1 MSAQAAP
8 QTKKKGFTMPH
19 TFVIL
24 VVIILI
30 ATALTWVIPSGEYA
44 RIEDPVSG
52 KKVVD
57 ATSFS
62 YVANVRVNP
71 LNLPSI
77 IIKAF
82 SANADLITLILLSGA
97 GIHMLTA
104 TGSLQALVATIV
116 RRFSNRMEVFIPLL
130 MLVFALICTTQAV
143 NTFIAFAPITVMLAL
158 SLGLDSIVGVGI
170 ILLGGAI
177 GFSTG
182 TLNVSTTLVAQKIA
196 ELPNYSGIGYRWV
209 CFAVY
214 YVVTCALLVRY
225 AKKIK
230 KNPQLSPTYD
240 LDQTSEFRNA
250 DLDSF
255 GTLDTR
261 KILCIVALLVALVTI
276 VYGCINLGWD
286 FAEQSAIFL
295 VLSVVVGIL
304 GGFDANRICTEFM
317 NGTKKM
323 LSAAFIIMFARA
335 IGSVLSAGVIT
346 DTIVHAMAVVLT
358 GLPAA
363 LLGVGM
369 LIANTLI
376 NVVLTS
382 GSGQAAAVMP
392 IMIPLADLLGVTRQT
407 CILSFNFGDG
417 FCNYILPT
425 STALMGIL
433 GAANVPYD
441 RWVRFMAKLFASG
454 CRTEGELQSLSME
467 TLLQIQGVTMDDLRI
482 IMALQK
488 SVKNRSLY
496 SYLGGGEDEQLD
508 QNG

>member
-1 MSAQAAP
+1 MSSGTSP

-44 RIEDPVSG
+44 RIEDPISG
-52 KKVVD
+52 RKIVD
-57 ATSFS
+57 ATSFT
-62 YVANVRVNP
+62 YVDNVRVSP
-71 LNLPSI
+71 IQLPMLI
-77 IIKAF
+77 INAF

-97 GIHMLTA
+97 AIHMLTA
-104 TGSLQALVATIV
+104 TGALQALVASIV
-116 RRFSNRMEVFIPLL
+116 RRFSGKVSVFIPLL
-130 MLVFALICTTQAV
+130 MLVFALICTTQGV

-209 CFAVY
+209 CFAVF
-214 YVVTCALLVRY
+214 YVITCTLLVRY
-225 AKKIK
+225 AKKIQ
-230 KNPQLSPTYD
+230 KNPELSPMYD
-240 LDQTSEFRNA
+240 LDKNSQFKNA
-250 DLDSF
+250 NLDEF

-261 KILCIVALLVALVTI
+261 KILCIIALVIALVAI
-276 VYGCINLGWD
+276 VYGCINLDWD
-286 FAEQSAIFL
+286 FAEQSGIFL
-295 VLSVVVGIL
+295 VLSIAVGIL
-304 GGFDANRICTEFM
+304 GGFDANKICAEFM
-317 NGTKKM
+317 NGAKKM

-346 DTIVHAMAVVLT
+346 DTIVHSMAVVLT

-369 LIANTLI
+369 LAANTLI

-392 IMIPLADLLGVTRQT
+392 IMIPLSDLLGVTRQT
-407 CILSFNFGDG
+407 CILSFNFGDD

-433 GAANVPYD
+433 GAADVPYD
-441 RWVRFMAKLFASG
+441 RWMRFMWKIFLVWLAVGAVLVVIAQMINYG
-454 CRTEGELQSLSME
+454 PM
-467 TLLQIQGVTMDDLRI
+467 
-482 IMALQK
+482 
-488 SVKNRSLY
+488 
-496 SYLGGGEDEQLD
+496 
-508 QNG
+508 

>member
-1 MSAQAAP
+1 MSSGPSQQA
-8 QTKKKGFTMPH
+8 KKKGFKMPH

-30 ATALTWVIPSGEYA
+30 ATVLTWVIPSGEYA
-44 RIEDPVSG
+44 RIEDPISG
-52 KKVVD
+52 RKIVD
-57 ATSFS
+57 ATSFA
-62 YVANVRVNP
+62 YVDNVRVSP
-71 LNLPSI
+71 VQLPMLI
-77 IIKAF
+77 INAF

-97 GIHMLTA
+97 AIHMLTA
-104 TGSLQALVATIV
+104 TGALQALVASIV
-116 RRFSNRMEVFIPLL
+116 RRFSGKVSVFIPLL
-130 MLVFALICTTQAV
+130 MLVFALICTTQGV

-196 ELPNYSGIGYRWV
+196 ELPNYSGIGFRWV

-214 YVVTCALLVRY
+214 YVITCALLVRY
-225 AKKIK
+225 AKKVQ
-230 KNPQLSPTYD
+230 KNPELSPMYD
-240 LDQTSEFRNA
+240 LDKNSQFKNA
-250 DLDSF
+250 SMDEF

-261 KILCIVALLVALVTI
+261 KILCILALVIALVAI
-276 VYGCINLGWD
+276 VYGCINLDWD
-286 FAEQSAIFL
+286 FAEQSGIFL
-295 VLSVVVGIL
+295 VLSIAVGIL
-304 GGFDANRICTEFM
+304 GGFDANKICVEFL
-317 NGTKKM
+317 NGSKKM
-323 LSAAFIIMFARA
+323 LGAAFIIMFARA
-335 IGSVLSAGVIT
+335 IGSVLSAGMIT

-392 IMIPLADLLGVTRQT
+392 IMIPLSDLLGVTRQT

-433 GAANVPYD
+433 GAADVPYD
-441 RWVRFMAKLFASG
+441 RWMRFMWKIFLVWLAVGAVLVVIA
-454 CRTEGELQSLSME
+454 
-467 TLLQIQGVTMDDLRI
+467 
-482 IMALQK
+482 
-488 SVKNRSLY
+488 
-496 SYLGGGEDEQLD
+496 QLI
-508 QNG
+508 NYGPM

>member
-1 MSAQAAP
+1 MSQKSPLLA
-8 QTKKKGFTMPH
+8 KKKGFTMPH

-24 VVIILI
+24 LVIILF
-30 ATALTWVIPSGEYA
+30 AVVLTWVIPSGEYA
-44 RIEDPVSG
+44 RVEDPVSG

-57 ATSFS
+57 ASAFS
-62 YVANVRVNP
+62 YVENVHVS
-71 LNLPSI
+71 LLDVPSL

-82 SANADLITLILLSGA
+82 SANADLIMLILLSGA
-97 GIHMLTA
+97 AIHMLTA
-104 TGSLQALVATIV
+104 SGALQALVATIV
-116 RRFSNRMEVFIPLL
+116 RRFSNRIEVFIPLL

-143 NTFIAFAPITVMLAL
+143 NTFIGFAPITVMLAM

-209 CFAVY
+209 CFVVF
-214 YVVTCALLVRY
+214 YVITCLWLVRY
-225 AKKIK
+225 AKKIQ
-230 KNPQLSPTYD
+230 KNPELSPMYD
-240 LDQTSEFRNA
+240 LDKNSEFKNA
-250 DLDSF
+250 SLDEF

-261 KILCIVALLVALVTI
+261 KVLSIIALVIALVVI
-276 VYGCINLGWD
+276 VYGCINLDWD
-286 FAEQSAIFL
+286 FAEQSAVFL
-295 VLSVVVGIL
+295 VLAVIVGLIA
-304 GGFDANRICTEFM
+304 GFDANKICAEFM
-317 NGTKKM
+317 DGTKKM

-346 DTIVHAMAVVLT
+346 DTIVHSMAVMLT

-392 IMIPLADLLGVTRQT
+392 IMIPLSDLLGVTRQT

-441 RWVRFMAKLFASG
+441 RWMRFMWKMFAIWLG
-454 CRTEGELQSLSME
+454 IGAVLVVIAQL
-467 TLLQIQGVTMDDLRI
+467 IQYGPM
-482 IMALQK
+482 
-488 SVKNRSLY
+488 
-496 SYLGGGEDEQLD
+496 
-508 QNG
+508 

>member
-1 MSAQAAP
+1 MSQKSPLQA
-8 QTKKKGFTMPH
+8 KKKGFTMPH

-24 VVIILI
+24 LVIILF
-30 ATALTWVIPSGEYA
+30 AVALTWIIPSGEYA
-44 RIEDPVSG
+44 RVEDPVSG

-57 ATSFS
+57 ASTFN
-62 YVANVRVNP
+62 YVENVHVNIQDIP
-71 LNLPSI
+71 ML

-82 SANADLITLILLSGA
+82 SANSDLIMLILLSGGA
-97 GIHMLTA
+97 VHMLTA
-104 TGSLQALVATIV
+104 SGALQALIATIV
-116 RRFSNRMEVFIPLL
+116 RKFSNRVEVFIPLL
-130 MLVFALICTTQAV
+130 MLVFALICTTQGV
-143 NTFIAFAPITVMLAL
+143 NTFIGFAPITVMLAM

-182 TLNVSTTLVAQKIA
+182 TLNVSTTLIAQKIA

-209 CFAVY
+209 CFVVY
-214 YVVTCALLVRY
+214 YIVTCLWLVRY
-225 AKKIK
+225 AKKIQ
-230 KNPQLSPTYD
+230 KNPELSPMYD
-240 LDQTSEFRNA
+240 LDQNSEFKNA
-250 DLDSF
+250 SLDEF

-261 KILCIVALLVALVTI
+261 KILSILALVAALVAI
-276 VYGCINLGWD
+276 VYGCINLDWD
-286 FAEQSAIFL
+286 FAEQSAVFL
-295 VLSVVVGIL
+295 VLAIAVGLIA
-304 GGFDANRICTEFM
+304 GFDANKICTEFM

-323 LSAAFIIMFARA
+323 LTAAFIIMFARA

-346 DTIVHAMAVVLT
+346 DTIVHSMAVVLT

-369 LIANTLI
+369 LVANTLI

-392 IMIPLADLLGVTRQT
+392 IMIPLSDLLGVTRQT

-441 RWVRFMAKLFASG
+441 RWMRFMWKMFAIWLG
-454 CRTEGELQSLSME
+454 IGAVLVVIAQL
-467 TLLQIQGVTMDDLRI
+467 IQYGPM
-482 IMALQK
+482 
-488 SVKNRSLY
+488 
-496 SYLGGGEDEQLD
+496 
-508 QNG
+508 

>member
-1 MSAQAAP
+1 MSSGTSPQA
-8 QTKKKGFTMPH
+8 KKKGFTMPH

-44 RIEDPVSG
+44 RIEDPISG
-52 KKVVD
+52 RKIVD
-57 ATSFS
+57 ATSFT
-62 YVANVRVNP
+62 YVDNVRVSP
-71 LNLPSI
+71 IQLPMLI
-77 IIKAF
+77 INAF

-97 GIHMLTA
+97 AIHMLTA
-104 TGSLQALVATIV
+104 TGALQALVASIV
-116 RRFSNRMEVFIPLL
+116 RRFSGKVSVFIPLL
-130 MLVFALICTTQAV
+130 MLVFALICTTQGV

-209 CFAVY
+209 CFAVF
-214 YVVTCALLVRY
+214 YVITCTLLVRY
-225 AKKIK
+225 AKKIQ
-230 KNPQLSPTYD
+230 KNPELSPMYD
-240 LDQTSEFRNA
+240 LDKTSQFKNA
-250 DLDSF
+250 NLDEF

-261 KILCIVALLVALVTI
+261 KILCIIALVIALVAI
-276 VYGCINLGWD
+276 VYGCINLDWD
-286 FAEQSAIFL
+286 FAEQSGIFL
-295 VLSVVVGIL
+295 VLSIAVGIL
-304 GGFDANRICTEFM
+304 GGFDANKICAEFM
-317 NGTKKM
+317 NGAKKM

-346 DTIVHAMAVVLT
+346 DTIVHSMAVVLT

-369 LIANTLI
+369 LAANTLI

-392 IMIPLADLLGVTRQT
+392 IMIPLSDLLGVTRQT

-433 GAANVPYD
+433 GAADVPYD
-441 RWVRFMAKLFASG
+441 RWMRFMWKIFLVWLAVGAVLVVIAQMINYG
-454 CRTEGELQSLSME
+454 PM
-467 TLLQIQGVTMDDLRI
+467 
-482 IMALQK
+482 
-488 SVKNRSLY
+488 
-496 SYLGGGEDEQLD
+496 
-508 QNG
+508 

>member
-1 MSAQAAP
+1 MSQKSPLQA
-8 QTKKKGFTMPH
+8 KKKGFTMPH

-24 VVIILI
+24 LVIILF
-30 ATALTWVIPSGEYA
+30 AVALTWIIPSGEYA
-44 RIEDPVSG
+44 RVEDPVSG

-57 ATSFS
+57 ASTFN
-62 YVANVRVNP
+62 YVENVHVNIQDIP
-71 LNLPSI
+71 ML

-82 SANADLITLILLSGA
+82 SANSDLIMLILLSGGA
-97 GIHMLTA
+97 VHMLTA
-104 TGSLQALVATIV
+104 SGALQALIATIV
-116 RRFSNRMEVFIPLL
+116 RKFSNRVEVFIPLL
-130 MLVFALICTTQAV
+130 MLVFALICTTQGV
-143 NTFIAFAPITVMLAL
+143 NTFIGFAPITVMLAM

-177 GFSTG
+177 GFATG

-209 CFAVY
+209 CFVVY
-214 YVVTCALLVRY
+214 YIVTCLWLVRY
-225 AKKIK
+225 AKKIQ
-230 KNPQLSPTYD
+230 KNPELSPMYD
-240 LDQTSEFRNA
+240 LDKNSEFKNA
-250 DLDSF
+250 SLDEF

-261 KILCIVALLVALVTI
+261 KILSILALVAALIAI
-276 VYGCINLGWD
+276 VYGCIKLDWD
-286 FAEQSAIFL
+286 FAEQSAVFL
-295 VLSVVVGIL
+295 VLAIAVGLIA
-304 GGFDANRICTEFM
+304 GFDANKICAEFM

-323 LSAAFIIMFARA
+323 LTAAFIIMFARA

-346 DTIVHAMAVVLT
+346 DTIVHSMAVVLT

-369 LIANTLI
+369 LVANTLI

-392 IMIPLADLLGVTRQT
+392 IMIPLSDLLGVTRQT

-441 RWVRFMAKLFASG
+441 RWMRFMWKMFAIWLG
-454 CRTEGELQSLSME
+454 IGAVLVVIAQL
-467 TLLQIQGVTMDDLRI
+467 IQYGPM
-482 IMALQK
+482 
-488 SVKNRSLY
+488 
-496 SYLGGGEDEQLD
+496 
-508 QNG
+508 

>member
-1 MSAQAAP
+1 MSSGAP
-8 QTKKKGFTMPH
+8 QQAKKKGFKMPH

-24 VVIILI
+24 IVIILI
-30 ATALTWVIPSGEYA
+30 ATVLTWVIPSGEYA
-44 RIEDPVSG
+44 RIEDPISG
-52 KKVVD
+52 RKIVD
-57 ATSFS
+57 ATSFA
-62 YVANVRVNP
+62 YVDNVRVSP
-71 LNLPSI
+71 IQLPMLI
-77 IIKAF
+77 INAF

-97 GIHMLTA
+97 AIHMLTA
-104 TGSLQALVATIV
+104 TGALQALVASIV
-116 RRFSNRMEVFIPLL
+116 RRFSGKVSVFIPLL
-130 MLVFALICTTQAV
+130 MLVFALICTTQGV

-196 ELPNYSGIGYRWV
+196 ELPNYSGIGFRWV

-214 YVVTCALLVRY
+214 YVITCFLLVRY
-225 AKKIK
+225 AKKVQ
-230 KNPQLSPTYD
+230 KNPELSPMYD
-240 LDQTSEFRNA
+240 LDKNSQFKNA
-250 DLDSF
+250 SMDEF

-261 KILCIVALLVALVTI
+261 KILCIIALVIALVAI
-276 VYGCINLGWD
+276 VYGCINLDWD
-286 FAEQSAIFL
+286 FAEQSGIFL
-295 VLSVVVGIL
+295 VLSIAVGIL
-304 GGFDANRICTEFM
+304 GGFEANKICVEFL
-317 NGTKKM
+317 NGAKKM
-323 LSAAFIIMFARA
+323 LGAAFIIMFARA
-335 IGSVLSAGVIT
+335 IGSVLSAGMIT

-392 IMIPLADLLGVTRQT
+392 IMIPLSDLLGVTRQT

-433 GAANVPYD
+433 GAADVPYD
-441 RWVRFMAKLFASG
+441 RWMRFMWKVFLVWLAVGAVLVVIA
-454 CRTEGELQSLSME
+454 
-467 TLLQIQGVTMDDLRI
+467 
-482 IMALQK
+482 
-488 SVKNRSLY
+488 
-496 SYLGGGEDEQLD
+496 QLI
-508 QNG
+508 NYGPM

>member
-1 MSAQAAP
+1 MSSGTP
-8 QTKKKGFTMPH
+8 PTVKKKGFTMPH

-24 VVIILI
+24 IVIILF
-30 ATALTWVIPSGEYA
+30 AVLLTWIIPSGEYA
-44 RIEDPVSG
+44 RIEDPLSG
-52 KKVVD
+52 KKIVD
-57 ATSFS
+57 ATSFT
-62 YVANVRVNP
+62 YVENVHVNP
-71 LNLPSI
+71 LDLPMM

-82 SANADLITLILLSGA
+82 SANAELITLILLSGGA
-97 GIHMLTA
+97 ISMLTA
-104 TGSLQALVATIV
+104 TGALQALVATIV
-116 RRFSNRMEVFIPLL
+116 RRFSSRVEIFIPLL

-143 NTFIAFAPITVMLAL
+143 NTFIGFAPITVMLAL
-158 SLGLDSIVGVGI
+158 SLGLDSIVGVGV

-182 TLNVSTTLVAQKIA
+182 TLNVNTTLVAQKIA
-196 ELPNYSGIGYRWV
+196 DLPNYSGIGYRWI
-209 CFAVY
+209 CFGVF
-214 YVVTCALLVRY
+214 YVVTCLLMVRY
-225 AKKIK
+225 ARKIQ
-230 KNPQLSPTYD
+230 KNPELSPMYD
-240 LDQTSEFRNA
+240 LDKASEFKNA
-250 DLDSF
+250 SLDDF
-255 GTLDTR
+255 GALDTR
-261 KILCIVALLVALVTI
+261 KILCILALIIALVAI

-286 FAEQSAIFL
+286 VAEQSAIFL
-295 VLSVVVGIL
+295 VLSIVVGIL
-304 GGFDANRICTEFM
+304 GGFDANRICVEFV

-369 LIANTLI
+369 LVANTLI

-392 IMIPLADLLGVTRQT
+392 IMIPLSDLIGLTRQT

-441 RWVRFMAKLFASG
+441 RWMRFMWKNFLVW
-454 CRTEGELQSLSME
+454 L
-467 TLLQIQGVTMDDLRI
+467 GVGAVLVVIAQMI
-482 IMALQK
+482 H
-488 SVKNRSLY
+488 
-496 SYLGGGEDEQLD
+496 LGPM
-508 QNG
+508 

>member
-1 MSAQAAP
+1 MSQKSPLLA
-8 QTKKKGFTMPH
+8 KKKGFTMPH

-24 VVIILI
+24 LVIILF
-30 ATALTWVIPSGEYA
+30 AVVLTWVIPSGEYA
-44 RIEDPVSG
+44 RVEDPVSG

-57 ATSFS
+57 ASAFS
-62 YVANVRVNP
+62 YVENVHVS
-71 LNLPSI
+71 LLDVPSL

-82 SANADLITLILLSGA
+82 SANADLIMLILLSGA
-97 GIHMLTA
+97 AIHMLTA
-104 TGSLQALVATIV
+104 SGALQALVATIV
-116 RRFSNRMEVFIPLL
+116 RRFSNRIEVFIPLL

-143 NTFIAFAPITVMLAL
+143 NTFIGFAPITVMLAM

-209 CFAVY
+209 CFVVF
-214 YVVTCALLVRY
+214 YVVTCLWLVRY
-225 AKKIK
+225 AKKIQ
-230 KNPQLSPTYD
+230 KNPELSPMYD
-240 LDQTSEFRNA
+240 LDKNSEFKNA
-250 DLDSF
+250 SLEEF

-261 KILCIVALLVALVTI
+261 KVLSIIALVIALVVI
-276 VYGCINLGWD
+276 VYGCINLDWD
-286 FAEQSAIFL
+286 FAEQSAVFL
-295 VLSVVVGIL
+295 VLAVVVGLIA
-304 GGFDANRICTEFM
+304 GFDANKICAEFM

-346 DTIVHAMAVVLT
+346 DTIVHSMAVLLT

-392 IMIPLADLLGVTRQT
+392 IMIPLSDLLGVTRQT

-441 RWVRFMAKLFASG
+441 RWMRFMWKMFAIWLG
-454 CRTEGELQSLSME
+454 VGAVLVVIAQL
-467 TLLQIQGVTMDDLRI
+467 IQYGPM
-482 IMALQK
+482 
-488 SVKNRSLY
+488 
-496 SYLGGGEDEQLD
+496 
-508 QNG
+508 

>member
-1 MSAQAAP
+1 MSQKSPLLA
-8 QTKKKGFTMPH
+8 KKKGFTMPH

-24 VVIILI
+24 LVIILF
-30 ATALTWVIPSGEYA
+30 AAALTWIIPSGEYA
-44 RIEDPVSG
+44 RVEDPVSG

-57 ATSFS
+57 ASTFN
-62 YVANVRVNP
+62 YVENVHVNIQDIP
-71 LNLPSI
+71 ML

-82 SANADLITLILLSGA
+82 SANADLIMLILLSGGA
-97 GIHMLTA
+97 IHMLTA
-104 TGSLQALVATIV
+104 SGALQALIATIV
-116 RRFSNRMEVFIPLL
+116 RKFSNRVEVFIPLL
-130 MLVFALICTTQAV
+130 MLVFALICTTQGV
-143 NTFIAFAPITVMLAL
+143 NTFIGFAPITVMLAM

-182 TLNVSTTLVAQKIA
+182 TLNVSTTLIAQKIA

-209 CFAVY
+209 CFVVY
-214 YVVTCALLVRY
+214 YIVTCLCLVRY
-225 AKKIK
+225 AKKIQ
-230 KNPQLSPTYD
+230 KNSEVLVVIGIGGEFKNAS
-240 LDQTSEFRNA
+240 LDE
-250 DLDSF
+250 F

-261 KILCIVALLVALVTI
+261 KILSILALVVALVAI
-276 VYGCINLGWD
+276 VYGCINLDWD
-286 FAEQSAIFL
+286 FAEQSAVFL
-295 VLSVVVGIL
+295 VLAVAVGLIA
-304 GGFDANRICTEFM
+304 GFDANKICAEFM

-323 LSAAFIIMFARA
+323 LTAAFIIMFARA
-335 IGSVLSAGVIT
+335 IGSVLSAGKIT
-346 DTIVHAMAVVLT
+346 DTIVHSMAVVLT

-369 LIANTLI
+369 LVANTLI

-392 IMIPLADLLGVTRQT
+392 IMIPLSDLLGVTRQT

-441 RWVRFMAKLFASG
+441 RWMRFMWKMFAIWLG
-454 CRTEGELQSLSME
+454 IGAVLVVIAQL
-467 TLLQIQGVTMDDLRI
+467 IQYGPM
-482 IMALQK
+482 
-488 SVKNRSLY
+488 
-496 SYLGGGEDEQLD
+496 
-508 QNG
+508 

>member
-1 MSAQAAP
+1 MSSGTSPQA
-8 QTKKKGFTMPH
+8 KKKGFTMPH

-44 RIEDPVSG
+44 RIEDPISG
-52 KKVVD
+52 RKIVD
-57 ATSFS
+57 ATSFT
-62 YVANVRVNP
+62 YVDNVRVSP
-71 LNLPSI
+71 IQLPMLI
-77 IIKAF
+77 INAF

-97 GIHMLTA
+97 AIHMLTA
-104 TGSLQALVATIV
+104 TGALQALVASIV
-116 RRFSNRMEVFIPLL
+116 RRFSGKVSVFIPLL
-130 MLVFALICTTQAV
+130 MLVFALICTTQGV

-209 CFAVY
+209 CFAVF
-214 YVVTCALLVRY
+214 YVITCTLLVRY
-225 AKKIK
+225 AKKIQ
-230 KNPQLSPTYD
+230 KNPELSPMYD
-240 LDQTSEFRNA
+240 LDKNSQFKNA
-250 DLDSF
+250 NLDEF

-261 KILCIVALLVALVTI
+261 KILCIIALVIALVAI
-276 VYGCINLGWD
+276 VYGCINLDWD
-286 FAEQSAIFL
+286 FAEQSGIFL
-295 VLSVVVGIL
+295 VLSIAVGIL
-304 GGFDANRICTEFM
+304 GGFDANKICAEFM
-317 NGTKKM
+317 NGAKKM

-346 DTIVHAMAVVLT
+346 DTIVHSMAVVLT

-369 LIANTLI
+369 LAANTLI

-382 GSGQAAAVMP
+382 GPGQAAAVMP
-392 IMIPLADLLGVTRQT
+392 IMIPLSDLLGVTRQT

-433 GAANVPYD
+433 GAADVPYD
-441 RWVRFMAKLFASG
+441 RWMRFMWKIFLVWLAVGAVLVVIAQMINYG
-454 CRTEGELQSLSME
+454 PM
-467 TLLQIQGVTMDDLRI
+467 
-482 IMALQK
+482 
-488 SVKNRSLY
+488 
-496 SYLGGGEDEQLD
+496 
-508 QNG
+508 

>member
-1 MSAQAAP
+1 MSSGTPQQA
-8 QTKKKGFTMPH
+8 KKKGFKMPH

-24 VVIILI
+24 IVIILI
-30 ATALTWVIPSGEYA
+30 ATVLTWVIPSGEYA
-44 RIEDPVSG
+44 RIEDPISG
-52 KKVVD
+52 RKIVD
-57 ATSFS
+57 ATSFA
-62 YVANVRVNP
+62 YVDNVRVSP
-71 LNLPSI
+71 IQLPMLI
-77 IIKAF
+77 INAF

-97 GIHMLTA
+97 AIHMLTA
-104 TGSLQALVATIV
+104 TGALQALVASIV
-116 RRFSNRMEVFIPLL
+116 RRFSGKVSVFIPLL
-130 MLVFALICTTQAV
+130 MLVFALICTTQGV

-196 ELPNYSGIGYRWV
+196 ELPNYSGIGFRWV
-209 CFAVY
+209 CFAVF
-214 YVVTCALLVRY
+214 YVVTCFLLVRY
-225 AKKIK
+225 AKKIQ
-230 KNPQLSPTYD
+230 KNPELSPMYD
-240 LDQTSEFRNA
+240 LDKNSQFKNA
-250 DLDSF
+250 SMDEF

-261 KILCIVALLVALVTI
+261 KILCILALVIALVAI
-276 VYGCINLGWD
+276 VYGCINLDWD
-286 FAEQSAIFL
+286 FAEQSGIFL
-295 VLSVVVGIL
+295 VLSIAVGIL
-304 GGFDANRICTEFM
+304 GGFEANKICVEFL
-317 NGTKKM
+317 NGAKKM
-323 LSAAFIIMFARA
+323 LGAAFIIMFARA
-335 IGSVLSAGVIT
+335 IGSVLSAGMIT

-392 IMIPLADLLGVTRQT
+392 IMIPLSDLLGVTRQT

-433 GAANVPYD
+433 GAADVPYD
-441 RWVRFMAKLFASG
+441 RWMRFMWKIFLVWLAVGAVLVVIA
-454 CRTEGELQSLSME
+454 
-467 TLLQIQGVTMDDLRI
+467 
-482 IMALQK
+482 
-488 SVKNRSLY
+488 
-496 SYLGGGEDEQLD
+496 QLI
-508 QNG
+508 NYGPM

>member
-1 MSAQAAP
+1 MSSGTSPQA
-8 QTKKKGFTMPH
+8 KKKGFTMPH

-44 RIEDPVSG
+44 RIEDPISG
-52 KKVVD
+52 RKIVD
-57 ATSFS
+57 ATSFT
-62 YVANVRVNP
+62 YVENVRVSP
-71 LNLPSI
+71 IQLPMLI
-77 IIKAF
+77 INAF

-97 GIHMLTA
+97 AIHMLTA
-104 TGSLQALVATIV
+104 TGALQALVASIV
-116 RRFSNRMEVFIPLL
+116 RRFSGKVSVFIPLL
-130 MLVFALICTTQAV
+130 MLVFALICTTQGV

-209 CFAVY
+209 CFAVF
-214 YVVTCALLVRY
+214 YVITCTLLVRY
-225 AKKIK
+225 AKKIQ
-230 KNPQLSPTYD
+230 KNPELSPMYD
-240 LDQTSEFRNA
+240 LDKNSQFKNA
-250 DLDSF
+250 NLDEF

-261 KILCIVALLVALVTI
+261 KILCIIALVIALVAI
-276 VYGCINLGWD
+276 VYGCINLDWD
-286 FAEQSAIFL
+286 FAEQSGIFL
-295 VLSVVVGIL
+295 VLSIAVGIL
-304 GGFDANRICTEFM
+304 GGFDANKICAEFM
-317 NGTKKM
+317 NGAKKM

-346 DTIVHAMAVVLT
+346 DTIVHSMAVVLT

-369 LIANTLI
+369 PAANTLI

-392 IMIPLADLLGVTRQT
+392 IMIPLSDLLGVTRQT

-433 GAANVPYD
+433 GAADVPYD
-441 RWVRFMAKLFASG
+441 RWMRFMWKIFLVWLAVGAVLVVIAQMINYG
-454 CRTEGELQSLSME
+454 PM
-467 TLLQIQGVTMDDLRI
+467 
-482 IMALQK
+482 
-488 SVKNRSLY
+488 
-496 SYLGGGEDEQLD
+496 
-508 QNG
+508 

>member
-1 MSAQAAP
+1 MSQKSPLQA
-8 QTKKKGFTMPH
+8 KKKGFTMPH

-24 VVIILI
+24 LVIILF
-30 ATALTWVIPSGEYA
+30 AVALTWIIPSGEYA
-44 RIEDPVSG
+44 RVEDPVSG

-57 ATSFS
+57 ASTFN
-62 YVANVRVNP
+62 YVENVHVNIQDIP
-71 LNLPSI
+71 ML

-82 SANADLITLILLSGA
+82 SANSDLIMLILLSGGA
-97 GIHMLTA
+97 IHMLTA
-104 TGSLQALVATIV
+104 SGALQALIATIV
-116 RRFSNRMEVFIPLL
+116 RKFSNRVEVFIPLL
-130 MLVFALICTTQAV
+130 MLVFALICTTQGV
-143 NTFIAFAPITVMLAL
+143 NTFIGFAPITVMLAM

-182 TLNVSTTLVAQKIA
+182 TLNVSTTLIAQKIA

-209 CFAVY
+209 CFVVY
-214 YVVTCALLVRY
+214 YIVTCLWLVRY
-225 AKKIK
+225 AKKIQ
-230 KNPQLSPTYD
+230 KNPELSPMYD
-240 LDQTSEFRNA
+240 LDKNSEFKNTS
-250 DLDSF
+250 LDEF

-261 KILCIVALLVALVTI
+261 KILSILALVVALVAI
-276 VYGCINLGWD
+276 VYGCIKLDWD
-286 FAEQSAIFL
+286 FAEQSAVFL
-295 VLSVVVGIL
+295 VLAIAVGLIA
-304 GGFDANRICTEFM
+304 GFDANKICTEFM

-323 LSAAFIIMFARA
+323 LTAAFIIMFARA
-335 IGSVLSAGVIT
+335 IGSVLSAGKIT
-346 DTIVHAMAVVLT
+346 DTIVHSMAVVLT

-369 LIANTLI
+369 LVANTLI

-392 IMIPLADLLGVTRQT
+392 IMIPLSDLLGVTRQT

-441 RWVRFMAKLFASG
+441 RWMRFMWKMFAIWLG
-454 CRTEGELQSLSME
+454 IGAVLVVIAQL
-467 TLLQIQGVTMDDLRI
+467 IQYGPM
-482 IMALQK
+482 
-488 SVKNRSLY
+488 
-496 SYLGGGEDEQLD
+496 
-508 QNG
+508 

>member
-1 MSAQAAP
+1 MSSGTSPQA
-8 QTKKKGFTMPH
+8 KKKGFTMPH

-44 RIEDPVSG
+44 RIEDPISG
-52 KKVVD
+52 RKIVD
-57 ATSFS
+57 ATSFT
-62 YVANVRVNP
+62 YVDNVRVSP
-71 LNLPSI
+71 IQLPMLI
-77 IIKAF
+77 INAF

-97 GIHMLTA
+97 AIHMLTA
-104 TGSLQALVATIV
+104 TGALQALVASIV
-116 RRFSNRMEVFIPLL
+116 RRFSGKVSVFIPLL
-130 MLVFALICTTQAV
+130 MLVFALICTTQGV

-209 CFAVY
+209 CFAVF
-214 YVVTCALLVRY
+214 YVITCTLLVRY
-225 AKKIK
+225 AKKIQ
-230 KNPQLSPTYD
+230 KNPELSPMYD
-240 LDQTSEFRNA
+240 LDKNSQFKNA
-250 DLDSF
+250 NLDEF

-261 KILCIVALLVALVTI
+261 KILCIIALVIALVAI
-276 VYGCINLGWD
+276 VYGCINLDWD
-286 FAEQSAIFL
+286 FAEQSGIFL
-295 VLSVVVGIL
+295 VLSIAVGIL
-304 GGFDANRICTEFM
+304 GGFDANKICAEFM
-317 NGTKKM
+317 NGAKKM

-346 DTIVHAMAVVLT
+346 DTIVHSMAVVLT

-369 LIANTLI
+369 LAANTLI

-392 IMIPLADLLGVTRQT
+392 IMIPLSDLLGVTRQT

-433 GAANVPYD
+433 GAADVPYD
-441 RWVRFMAKLFASG
+441 RWMRFM
-454 CRTEGELQSLSME
+454 
-467 TLLQIQGVTMDDLRI
+467 
-482 IMALQK
+482 
-488 SVKNRSLY
+488 
-496 SYLGGGEDEQLD
+496 
-508 QNG
+508 

>member
-1 MSAQAAP
+1 MSQKSPLQA
-8 QTKKKGFTMPH
+8 KKKGFTMPH

-24 VVIILI
+24 LVIILF
-30 ATALTWVIPSGEYA
+30 AAALTWIIPSGEYA
-44 RIEDPVSG
+44 RVEDPVSG

-57 ATSFS
+57 ASTFN
-62 YVANVRVNP
+62 YVENVHVNIQDIP
-71 LNLPSI
+71 LL

-82 SANADLITLILLSGA
+82 SANSDLIMLILLSGGA
-97 GIHMLTA
+97 IHMLTA
-104 TGSLQALVATIV
+104 SGALQALIAAIV
-116 RRFSNRMEVFIPLL
+116 RKFSNRVEVFIPLL
-130 MLVFALICTTQAV
+130 MLVFALICTTQGV
-143 NTFIAFAPITVMLAL
+143 NTFIGFAPITVMLAM

-177 GFSTG
+177 GFATG

-209 CFAVY
+209 CFVVY
-214 YVVTCALLVRY
+214 YIVTCLWLVRY
-225 AKKIK
+225 AKKIQ
-230 KNPQLSPTYD
+230 KNPELSPMYD
-240 LDQTSEFRNA
+240 LDKNSEFKNA
-250 DLDSF
+250 SLDEF

-261 KILCIVALLVALVTI
+261 KILSILALVVALIAI
-276 VYGCINLGWD
+276 VYGCIKLDWD
-286 FAEQSAIFL
+286 FAEQSAVFL
-295 VLSVVVGIL
+295 VLAIAVGLIA
-304 GGFDANRICTEFM
+304 GFDANKICAEFM

-323 LSAAFIIMFARA
+323 LTAAFIIMFARA

-346 DTIVHAMAVVLT
+346 DTIVHSMAVVLT

-369 LIANTLI
+369 LVANTLI

-392 IMIPLADLLGVTRQT
+392 IMIPLSDLLGVTRQT

-441 RWVRFMAKLFASG
+441 RWMRFMWKMFAIWLG
-454 CRTEGELQSLSME
+454 IGAVLVVIAQL
-467 TLLQIQGVTMDDLRI
+467 IQYGPM
-482 IMALQK
+482 
-488 SVKNRSLY
+488 
-496 SYLGGGEDEQLD
+496 
-508 QNG
+508 

>member
-1 MSAQAAP
+1 MSSGATQQA
-8 QTKKKGFTMPH
+8 KKKGFKMPH

-24 VVIILI
+24 IVIILI
-30 ATALTWVIPSGEYA
+30 ATVLTWVIPSGEYA
-44 RIEDPVSG
+44 RIEDPISG
-52 KKVVD
+52 RKIVD
-57 ATSFS
+57 ATSFA
-62 YVANVRVNP
+62 YVDNVRVSP
-71 LNLPSI
+71 IQLPMLI
-77 IIKAF
+77 IEAF

-97 GIHMLTA
+97 AIHMLTA
-104 TGSLQALVATIV
+104 TGALQALIAAIV
-116 RRFSNRMEVFIPLL
+116 RRFSGKVSVFIPLL
-130 MLVFALICTTQAV
+130 MLVFALICTTQGV

-177 GFSTG
+177 GFATG

-214 YVVTCALLVRY
+214 YVITCFLLVRY
-225 AKKIK
+225 AKKIQ
-230 KNPQLSPTYD
+230 KNPELSPMYD
-240 LDQTSEFRNA
+240 LDKNSEFKNA
-250 DLDSF
+250 NLDEF

-261 KILCIVALLVALVTI
+261 KILCIIALVIALVAI
-276 VYGCINLGWD
+276 VYGCINLDWD

-295 VLSVVVGIL
+295 VLSIAVGIL
-304 GGFDANRICTEFM
+304 GGFDANKICAEFM

-392 IMIPLADLLGVTRQT
+392 IMIPLSDLLGVTRQT

-433 GAANVPYD
+433 GAADVPYD
-441 RWVRFMAKLFASG
+441 RWMRFMWKIFLVWLAVGAVLVVIAQMINYG
-454 CRTEGELQSLSME
+454 PM
-467 TLLQIQGVTMDDLRI
+467 
-482 IMALQK
+482 
-488 SVKNRSLY
+488 
-496 SYLGGGEDEQLD
+496 
-508 QNG
+508 

>member
-1 MSAQAAP
+1 MSSGAP
-8 QTKKKGFTMPH
+8 QQAKKKGFKMPH

-24 VVIILI
+24 IVIILI
-30 ATALTWVIPSGEYA
+30 ATVLTWVIPSGEYA
-44 RIEDPVSG
+44 RIEDPISG
-52 KKVVD
+52 RKIVD
-57 ATSFS
+57 ATSFA
-62 YVANVRVNP
+62 YVDNVRVSP
-71 LNLPSI
+71 IQLPMLI
-77 IIKAF
+77 INAF

-97 GIHMLTA
+97 AIHMLTA
-104 TGSLQALVATIV
+104 TGALQALVASIV
-116 RRFSNRMEVFIPLL
+116 RRFSGKVSVFIPLL
-130 MLVFALICTTQAV
+130 MLVFALICTTQGM

-177 GFSTG
+177 GFATG

-209 CFAVY
+209 CFAVF
-214 YVVTCALLVRY
+214 YVVTCFLLVRY
-225 AKKIK
+225 AKKIQ
-230 KNPQLSPTYD
+230 KNPELSPMYD
-240 LDQTSEFRNA
+240 LDKNSQFKNA
-250 DLDSF
+250 SMDEF

-261 KILCIVALLVALVTI
+261 KILCILALVIALVAI
-276 VYGCINLGWD
+276 VYGCINLDWD
-286 FAEQSAIFL
+286 FAEQSGIFL
-295 VLSVVVGIL
+295 VLSIAVGIL
-304 GGFDANRICTEFM
+304 GGFEANKICVEFL
-317 NGTKKM
+317 NGAKKM
-323 LSAAFIIMFARA
+323 LGAAFIIMFARA
-335 IGSVLSAGVIT
+335 IGSVLSAGMIT

-392 IMIPLADLLGVTRQT
+392 IMIPLSDLLGVTRQT

-433 GAANVPYD
+433 GAADVPYD
-441 RWVRFMAKLFASG
+441 RWMRFMWKIFLVWLAVGAVLVVIA
-454 CRTEGELQSLSME
+454 
-467 TLLQIQGVTMDDLRI
+467 
-482 IMALQK
+482 
-488 SVKNRSLY
+488 
-496 SYLGGGEDEQLD
+496 QLI
-508 QNG
+508 NYGPM

>member
-1 MSAQAAP
+1 MSSGTSPQA
-8 QTKKKGFTMPH
+8 KKKGFTMPH

-44 RIEDPVSG
+44 RIEDPISG
-52 KKVVD
+52 RKIVD
-57 ATSFS
+57 ATSFT
-62 YVANVRVNP
+62 YVDNVRVSP
-71 LNLPSI
+71 IQLPMLI
-77 IIKAF
+77 INAF

-97 GIHMLTA
+97 AIHMLTA
-104 TGSLQALVATIV
+104 TGALQALVASIV
-116 RRFSNRMEVFIPLL
+116 RRFSGKVSVFIPLL
-130 MLVFALICTTQAV
+130 MLVFALICTTQGV

-209 CFAVY
+209 CFAVF
-214 YVVTCALLVRY
+214 YVITCTLLVRY
-225 AKKIK
+225 AKKIQ
-230 KNPQLSPTYD
+230 KNPELSPMYD
-240 LDQTSEFRNA
+240 LDKTSQFKNA
-250 DLDSF
+250 NLDEF

-261 KILCIVALLVALVTI
+261 KILCIIALVAI
-276 VYGCINLGWD
+276 VYGCINLDWD
-286 FAEQSAIFL
+286 FAEQSGIFL
-295 VLSVVVGIL
+295 VLSIAVGIL
-304 GGFDANRICTEFM
+304 GGFDANKICAEFM
-317 NGTKKM
+317 NGAKKM

-346 DTIVHAMAVVLT
+346 DTIVHSMAVVLT

-369 LIANTLI
+369 LAANTLI

-392 IMIPLADLLGVTRQT
+392 IMIPLSDLLGVTRQT

-433 GAANVPYD
+433 GAADVPYD
-441 RWVRFMAKLFASG
+441 RWMRFMWKIFLVWLAVGAVLVVIAQMINYG
-454 CRTEGELQSLSME
+454 PM
-467 TLLQIQGVTMDDLRI
+467 
-482 IMALQK
+482 
-488 SVKNRSLY
+488 
-496 SYLGGGEDEQLD
+496 
-508 QNG
+508 